1 MISKTIKAL
10 KAEGYLVRSKAD
22 GFFEAVEG
30 ALPENYLGSFF
41 SEEDAW
47 ECARRYR
54 NWAVNIGQ
62 PGAHAELQARAVT
75 GSQPYL
81 RTREHEHMASRP

>member
-1 MISKTIKAL
+1 MTSMIKSL
-10 KAEGYLVRSKAD
+10 EAEGYLVRQNAD
-22 GFFEAVEG
+22 GFFEAIEG

-54 NWAVNIGQ
+54 NWAVNVGQIGM
-62 PGAHAELQARAVT
+62 HAPILARGPTAA
-75 GSQPYL
+75 QPYL
-81 RTREHEHMASRP
+81 RTREHADPRG